1 MENCFFNQIAK
12 DYHLKRREPW
22 RPFESF
28 FQYLKKRSYSFK
40 GFNID
45 LGCGNGRHFKLLL
58 QENCKLI
65 GIDNSIEFLRIAN
78 DNLKDTAQY
87 DIKEATL
94 IQIICADFKFIP
106 IRTNLIQ
113 NIFSI
118 ATVHHIKNKFKRQ
131 NAIEQL
137 FNLLRYQGFFL
148 LTVWRKW
155 QRKYRSYFFLDQIKR
170 LLNPRYKQLQVSSG
184 LDEFG
189 DKIIPWTISQE
200 KKIYNRFYHFFSK
213 REIKSLLRKFT
224 IKEFKIIGG
233 PGNRDNFFIL
243 AQKI

>member
-1 MENCFFNQIAK
+1 MEDCFFNQIAK
-12 DYHLKRREPW
+12 DYNLKRRKPW
-22 RPFESF
+22 KPFESF
-28 FQYLKKRSYSFK
+28 FQRLKKKDYSFK
-40 GFNID
+40 GVNID
-45 LGCGNGRHFKLLL
+45 LGCGNGRHFKLL
-58 QENCKLI
+58 QQKDCKLI

-78 DNLKDTAQY
+78 DNLNDNTQY
-87 DIKEATL
+87 DKKEVAL
-94 IQIICADFKFIP
+94 IQIVCADLKFIP

-118 ATVHHIKNKFKRQ
+118 ATFHHIKSKSKRQ

-137 FNLLRYQGFFL
+137 FNLLKYQGFFL

-155 QRKYRSYFFLDQIKR
+155 QRKYRSYFFLDLIKR
-170 LLNPRYKQLQVSSG
+170 FFNPSYRRLQVSSG
-184 LDEFG
+184 LNEFG
-189 DKIIPWTISQE
+189 DRIIPWTISKE
-200 KKIYNRFYHFFSK
+200 KRIYNRFYHFFSK
-213 REIKSLLRKFT
+213 REIKKLLRKFT